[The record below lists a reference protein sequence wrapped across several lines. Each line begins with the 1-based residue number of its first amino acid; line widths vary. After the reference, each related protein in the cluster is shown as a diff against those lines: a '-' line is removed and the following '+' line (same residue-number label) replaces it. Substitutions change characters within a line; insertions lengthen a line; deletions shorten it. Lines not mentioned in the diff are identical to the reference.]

1 MIAMGLVLLLAATP
15 VRMVFPGGSVVIP
28 AGCTAPGQLSA
39 YPDSWLGSIE
49 CTGGPSIFVFG
60 SAMAPAQCQ
69 GTPLFTKHGR
79 KLVVCSTQRKR
90 AESGSRVREL
100 VVDVG
105 GTAFSAEVRQASDAA
120 MLLSIVATL
129 E

>member
-1 MIAMGLVLLLAATP
+1 MIAMGLALLLAGTP
-15 VRMVFPGGSVVIP
+15 VRMVFPSGSVVIP
-28 AGCTAPGQLSA
+28 AGCTAPSQLSA

-60 SAMAPAQCQ
+60 SAMAAAPCQ
-69 GTPLFTKHGR
+69 GTPLYTKHGR
-79 KLVVCSTQRKR
+79 KLVVCSTERRR
-90 AESGSRVREL
+90 ADSGSRVREL

-105 GTAFSAEVRQASDAA
+105 GTSFSAEVRQPRDAA